1 LRGAVR
7 QGGRAVLRST
17 PANAGEI
24 AMDVGI
30 QMVFASYGWD
40 NLGDPQV
47 WDEELRLARLADEL
61 GFDVLWSVEHHFF
74 DYSFCPDNLQLMSYL
89 AGVTSHADLGTAAVI
104 LPWHDPLRVAE
115 QVAILDHLAR
125 GRFRFG
131 IGRGLSRREFA
142 AFRGTMDESRERF
155 DEAAAMILEAL
166 RTGYIEGDGKH
177 YKQPRIP
184 IRPRP
189 ERSFANRTYAVA
201 SSEDSVEAAARLKAR
216 MVMFADRPW
225 PMRAAQIERHRELFR
240 KFHNEEALPFL
251 IADFC
256 VCTPT
261 MDDAEDLA
269 RRHMGSFVDSNLEH
283 YELLSGHFGK
293 IKGYD
298 AYAKKA
304 ELAKEAGR
312 DGIVEAFLKAAV
324 WGTPDRI
331 LRELETRRAAVGEF
345 ELCTSFRFG
354 GTPCE
359 LAERSLRLYAREILP
374 VLKSWS
380 AAPAPAAAAQ

>member
-1 LRGAVR
+1 
-7 QGGRAVLRST
+7 
-17 PANAGEI
+17 
-24 AMDVGI
+24 MDVGV
-30 QMVFASYGWD
+30 QLVFASYGWD
-40 NLGDPQV
+40 KIGDAQV
-47 WDEELRLARLADEL
+47 WDEELCLARLADEL

-89 AGVTSHADLGTAAVI
+89 AGVTKNADLGTAAVI
-104 LPWHDPLRVAE
+104 LPWHDPLRVVE
-115 QVAILDHLAR
+115 QVAMLDYLAK

-166 RTGYIEGDGKH
+166 RTGYIEGNGKH
-177 YKQPRIP
+177 YQQPKIA

-189 ERSFANRTYAVA
+189 ERSFAGRTYAVA

-225 PMRAAQIERHRELFR
+225 PMRLAQIERHQALFR
-240 KFHNEEALPFL
+240 RLHHEEAPPFL

-261 MDDAEDLA
+261 MAGAEELA

-283 YELLSGHFGK
+283 YELLSGHFAR

-304 ELAKEAGR
+304 ELAKETGR

-331 LRELETRRAAVGEF
+331 LRELEARRAAVGEF

-354 GTPCE
+354 GTPHA
-359 LAERSLRLYAREILP
+359 LAERSLRLYAKEILP
-374 VLKSWS
+374 VLKSWG
-380 AAPAPAAAAQ
+380 APAATAAK

>member
-1 LRGAVR
+1 
-7 QGGRAVLRST
+7 
-17 PANAGEI
+17 
-24 AMDVGI
+24 
-30 QMVFASYGWD
+30 MVFSSHGWPGIRD
-40 NLGDPQV
+40 SQV
-47 WDEELRLARLADEL
+47 VDEELRLARLADEL
-61 GFDVLWSVEHHFF
+61 GFDVVWSVEHHFF
-74 DYSFCPDNLQLMSYL
+74 DYSFCPDNAQLLSYL
-89 AGVTSHADLGTAAVI
+89 AAVLKNADVGTAAVI

-115 QVAILDHLAR
+115 QVAVLDHIAE

-142 AFRGTMDESRERF
+142 HFRRTLEETRERF
-155 DEAAAMILEAL
+155 DEAAPMILDAL
-166 RTGYIEGDGKH
+166 RTGWIEGDGKH
-177 YKQPRIP
+177 YKQPRTP

-189 ERSFANRTYAVA
+189 ERSFDGRTYAVA

-225 PMRAAQIERHRELFR
+225 PMRLAQIERHRELFR
-240 KFHNEEALPFL
+240 QFHRQEAPPFL

-256 VCTPT
+256 VVTPT
-261 MDDAEDLA
+261 MDGAEELA

-283 YELLSGHFGK
+283 YDILSGHFSR

-304 ELAKEAGR
+304 ELAREAGR

-331 LRELETRRAAVGEF
+331 LRELEARRAAVGEF

-354 GTPCE
+354 GTPYD
-359 LAERSLRLYAREILP
+359 LAERSLRLYAKEVLP
-374 VLKSWS
+374 VLKSWDP
-380 AAPAPAAAAQ
+380 PAVSSAAAAAAK

>member
-1 LRGAVR
+1 
-7 QGGRAVLRST
+7 
-17 PANAGEI
+17 
-24 AMDVGI
+24 MDVGI

-40 NLGDPQV
+40 GQISDSQV

-61 GFDVLWSVEHHFF
+61 GFDVLWSVEHHFY
-74 DYSFCPDNLQLMSYL
+74 DYSFCPDNLQLMTYL
-89 AGVTSHADLGTAAVI
+89 AAVTSHADLGTAAVI

-115 QVAILDHLAR
+115 QVAVLDHLAK
-125 GRFRFG
+125 GRFRLG

-142 AFRGTMDESRERF
+142 HFRGTLDETRERF
-155 DEAAAMILEAL
+155 DEAAPMILDAL
-166 RTGYIEGDGKH
+166 RIGWIEGNGKF
-177 YKQPRIP
+177 YPQPRTP

-189 ERSFANRTYAVA
+189 ERSFAGRTYAVA

-240 KFHNEEALPFL
+240 QLHGEEAPPFL
-251 IADFC
+251 VADFC

-261 MDDAEDLA
+261 MDGAEELA

-283 YELLSGHFGK
+283 YELLTGHFSK

-298 AYAKKA
+298 AYAKKS

-331 LRELETRRAAVGEF
+331 LRELEARREAVGEF

-359 LAERSLRLYAREILP
+359 LAESSLKLYAKEVLP
-374 VLKSWS
+374 VLKRWG
-380 AAPAPAAAAQ
+380 APARAAAAQ

>member
-1 LRGAVR
+1 
-7 QGGRAVLRST
+7 
-17 PANAGEI
+17 
-24 AMDVGI
+24 MDVGI
-30 QMVFASYGWD
+30 QMAFTSYGWQGISD
-40 NLGDPQV
+40 AQV

-74 DYSFCPDNLQLMSYL
+74 DYAFCPDNLQLMSYL

-131 IGRGLSRREFA
+131 IGRGLARREFA

-166 RTGYIEGDGKH
+166 RTGFIEGNGKH
-177 YKQPRIP
+177 YGQPRIA

-189 ERSFANRTYAVA
+189 ERSFEGRTYAVA
-201 SSEDSVEAAARLKAR
+201 SSADSVEAAARLKAR

-225 PMRAAQIERHRELFR
+225 PMRLPQIDRHRALFR
-240 KFHNEEALPFL
+240 QFHGEEAPPFL

-261 MDDAEDLA
+261 MDGAADLA
-269 RRHMGSFVDSNLEH
+269 HRHMGSFVDSNLEH
-283 YELLSGHFGK
+283 YEILSGHFART
-293 IKGYD
+293 KGYD
-298 AYAKKA
+298 AYARKA
-304 ELAKEAGR
+304 EMARETGR
-312 DGIVEAFLKAAV
+312 DGIVEAFLRAAV
-324 WGTPDRI
+324 WGTPERI
-331 LRELETRRAAVGEF
+331 LRELEARRAAIGEF

-354 GTPCE
+354 GTPYE
-359 LAERSLRLYAREILP
+359 LAERSLRLYAREVLP
-374 VLKSWS
+374 VLKSWGS
-380 AAPAPAAAAQ
+380 ASAQAAAAK